1 MKKRTISLFFAVL
14 MILSAGFSAANAAE
28 DGISPHSE
36 ACRFCDTGSI
46 RTTSSTK
53 QIGTSPIDYLEHSV
67 GGYLYA
73 CPIYA
78 TQTTYTEKCSNSKC
92 GYIYRTWTEDGTKV
106 VHNHN
111 R

>member
-1 MKKRTISLFFAVL
+1 M
-14 MILSAGFSAANAAE
+14 
-28 DGISPHSE
+28 
-36 ACRFCDTGSI
+36 
-46 RTTSSTK
+46 
-53 QIGTSPIDYLEHSV
+53 

-106 VHNHN
+106 INTAKSREMVLFFIIA
-111 R
+111 RYLSFVKFFVSSRI